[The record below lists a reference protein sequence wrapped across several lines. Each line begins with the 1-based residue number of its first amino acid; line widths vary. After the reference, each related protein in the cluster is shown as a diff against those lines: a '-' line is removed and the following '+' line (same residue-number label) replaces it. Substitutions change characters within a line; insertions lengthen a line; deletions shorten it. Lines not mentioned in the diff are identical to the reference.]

1 MAKGD
6 LSQAL
11 REFIEALKIHP
22 HDELAEGAARMI
34 RSRMN

>member
-6 LSQAL
+6 LSHAL
-11 REFIEALKIHP
+11 REFREALKVHP
-22 HDELAEGAARMI
+22 HDALAEGAARMI